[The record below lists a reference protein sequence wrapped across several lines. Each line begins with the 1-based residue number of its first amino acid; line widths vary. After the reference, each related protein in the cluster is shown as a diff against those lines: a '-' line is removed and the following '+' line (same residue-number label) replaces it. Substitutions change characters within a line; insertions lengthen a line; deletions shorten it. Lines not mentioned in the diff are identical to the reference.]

1 MKVRKGR
8 IKKLLELAKKDPKAI
23 LQALEA
29 KTRLTA
35 GEFVVLEEARQR
47 LAAKTCRYCGRV
59 FLPKRKTQNFC
70 APACRVAFYARRSAL
85 WHRIRKL
92 RTKYRAMNDEQFR
105 NRWMSRINELRAKEG
120 RPPYWN
126 THENRPYTKDEV
138 ALLQRPATTSFEPV
152 SQFRRHNEFRRH
164 SETRLALHRSEQPNK
179 ASDKRFLTF
188 QAVLFG
194 REYTVK
200 IPFNPTARCSHK
212 NWRTGNIGWRNE
224 PALICLDCG
233 AIYLVNEG
241 VWRYIPDATGRID
254 W

>member
-8 IKKLLELAKKDPKAI
+8 IKELLELAKKDPKAI

-105 NRWMSRINELRAKEG
+105 NRWMSRLNELRAKEG
-120 RPPYWN
+120 LPPYWN
-126 THENRPYTKDEV
+126 AYENRPYTKDEV
-138 ALLQRPATTSFEPV
+138 ALLIRPATTSFAPI
-152 SQFRRHNEFRRH
+152 SQFRRHEK
-164 SETRLALHRSEQPNK
+164 TRPALHRNEQPNK

-188 QAVLFG
+188 QTMLLG

-200 IPFNPTARCSHK
+200 IPLKPDARCSHK

-224 PALICLDCG
+224 PAQICVDCG
-233 AIYLVNEG
+233 AICLVNEG
-241 VWRYIPDATGRID
+241 IWRYIPDATGWID

>member
-29 KTRLTA
+29 KARLTA

-85 WHRIRKL
+85 WYRIRKL

-126 THENRPYTKDEV
+126 AYENRPYTKDEV
-138 ALLQRPATTSFEPV
+138 ALLQRPATASFEPV
-152 SQFRRHNEFRRH
+152 SQFRH
-164 SETRLALHRSEQPNK
+164 SETRPALHQSEQPNK
-179 ASDKRFLTF
+179 TSDQRFLTF
-188 QAVLFG
+188 QTVLLG

-200 IPFNPTARCSHK
+200 IPFKPDARCPHK

-224 PALICLDCG
+224 PAQICVDCG
-233 AIYLVNEG
+233 AIKLVNEG
-241 VWRYIPDATGRID
+241 VWRYIPDATGWID